1 MGNRAAGF
9 LGVGRLIFAR
19 RFSIGDGA
27 DLILGAFA
35 FASEVFEFAVVAF
48 GELRAVGVARHGVVG
63 NRAAGFLG
71 VGRLIFARRFSIG
84 DGADLILGAF
94 AFASEVFEFAVVAFG
109 ELRAVGVAR
118 HGVVGNRAAGFLGVV
133 RRTIVATR
141 ESNNTCQS
149 YHSKEFLVH
158 SRSYRE
164 FRVSQKRIRV
174 SQKRSDESNFNTH
187 CTLMPHTIKT
197 YM

>member
-9 LGVGRLIFAR
+9 FIVACHVFAR
-19 RFSIGDGA
+19 RFAIGDGA
-27 DLILGAFA
+27 DLILTAFA
-35 FASEVFEFAVVAF
+35 FASEVFE
-48 GELRAVGVARHGVVG
+48 
-63 NRAAGFLG
+63 
-71 VGRLIFARRFSIG
+71 S
-84 DGADLILGAF
+84 
-94 AFASEVFEFAVVAFG
+94 AVVAFG

-141 ESNNTCQS
+141 ESNNTCPS

-158 SRSYRE
+158 SRSY
-164 FRVSQKRIRV
+164 QKFRV

-187 CTLMPHTIKT
+187 CTLMPHTIRT